1 MQIQILCIGKIKD
14 QWISE
19 GISVFETR
27 LRPYCSMT
35 LTVLPEVRIP
45 ENASAAEENM
55 VREKEGEL
63 LLSAVKEGYY
73 TIALDP
79 KGKMVSSEQLSA
91 FIGDARISGRNLCFM
106 IGGPL
111 GFSGELLSS
120 VREKISF
127 SALTFTHTMCRL
139 ILFEQIYRAFRI
151 LSGEPYHK

>member
-14 QWISE
+14 RWISD
-19 GISVFETR
+19 GIAEFEKR
-27 LRPYCSMT
+27 LKPYCALT
-35 LTVLPEVRIP
+35 QTVLSEVKIP
-45 ENASAAEENM
+45 ENASPAEEAA
-55 VREKEGEL
+55 VKEKEGEL
-63 LLSAVKEGYY
+63 LLSSVKEGFI

-79 KGKMVSSEQLSA
+79 KGVSISSEKLASV
-91 FIGDARISGRNLCFM
+91 IGDARLSGKNICFL

-111 GFSGELLSS
+111 GFSANLLSS
-120 VREKISF
+120 VQMKLSF